1 MMFENNKFDNRE
13 LMVGDYVLYEGEPTR
28 ITQIND
34 CGDCWTEKNPFTEN
48 EEVKPIKIS
57 KDILERNGFEPYEE
71 DYKLY
76 LFPDDPSLCI
86 KCYLEG
92 DVYGFCIGHL
102 IKHSF
107 APFIFIDYVHELQ
120 HILHLFG
127 ADRFGNLCNNFII
140 C

>member
-1 MMFENNKFDNRE
+1 MFENNKFDNRE
-13 LMVGDYVLYEGEPTR
+13 LMVGDYVLYEGEVTR

-34 CGDCWTEKNPFTEN
+34 EGDCWTEKNPFTEN
-48 EEVKPIKIS
+48 EEVKSIKIS
-57 KDILERNGFEPYEE
+57 KDILERNGFEPYDE
-71 DYKLY
+71 DESLY
-76 LFPDDPSLCI
+76 LFPSDPSLCI
-86 KCYLEG
+86 KCYL
-92 DVYGFCIGHL
+92 DDDYGFCVEHF
-102 IKHSF
+102 IKNSF

>member
-1 MMFENNKFDNRE
+1 MFEDKFDNRE
-13 LMVGDYVLYEGEPTR
+13 LMVGDYVMYEGEATR

-48 EEVKPIKIS
+48 EGVEPIKIS
-57 KDILERNGFEPYEE
+57 KEILERNGFEPYDE
-71 DYKLY
+71 DEKLY
-76 LFPDDPSLCI
+76 LFPGDPSLCI
-86 KCYLEG
+86 KC
-92 DVYGFCIGHL
+92 DIYGFCVGHL
-102 IKHSF
+102 IKNSF

-127 ADRFGNLCNNFII
+127 VTRLGNLSNNFKI

>member
-1 MMFENNKFDNRE
+1 
-13 LMVGDYVLYEGEPTR
+13 MVIVGRKRNLSP
-28 ITQIND
+28 
-34 CGDCWTEKNPFTEN
+34 KN
-48 EEVKPIKIS
+48 EEVEPIKIS
-57 KDILERNGFEPYEE
+57 KETLERNEFEPYEE
-71 DYKLY
+71 DEELY
-76 LFPDDPSLCI
+76 LFPSDPSLCI

-92 DVYGFCIGHL
+92 DVYGFCVGHL
-102 IKHSF
+102 IKNSF

>member
-1 MMFENNKFDNRE
+1 MFEDKFDNRE
-13 LMVGDYVLYEGEPTR
+13 LMVGDYVLYEVKPTR

-34 CGDCWTEKNPFTEN
+34 EGDCWTEKNPFTEN
-48 EEVKPIKIS
+48 EDVEPIKIS
-57 KDILERNGFEPYEE
+57 KEMLERNGFEPYDE
-71 DYKLY
+71 DESLY
-76 LFPDDPSLCI
+76 LFPGDPSLCI
-86 KCYLEG
+86 KCYPNG
-92 DVYGFCIGHL
+92 DIYGFCIGHL

-120 HILHLFG
+120 HILHMFG

>member
-1 MMFENNKFDNRE
+1 M
-13 LMVGDYVLYEGEPTR
+13 LYEGKATR

-34 CGDCWTEKNPFTEN
+34 EGDCWTEKNPFTEN
-48 EEVKPIKIS
+48 EDVKPIKIS
-57 KDILERNGFEPYEE
+57 KEILERNGFEPYEE
-71 DYKLY
+71 DDKLY
-76 LFPDDPSLCI
+76 LFPGDPSLCI
-86 KCYLEG
+86 RCYPEG
-92 DVYGFCIGHL
+92 DVYGFCVGHL

-127 ADRFGNLCNNFII
+127 DSRFGNLSNNLII

>member
-1 MMFENNKFDNRE
+1 MFEDKFDNRE
-13 LMVGDYVLYEGEPTR
+13 LMVGDYVLYEVKPTR

-34 CGDCWTEKNPFTEN
+34 EGDCWTEKNPFTEN
-48 EEVKPIKIS
+48 EDVEPIKIS
-57 KDILERNGFEPYEE
+57 KEMLERNGFEPYDE
-71 DYKLY
+71 DESLY
-76 LFPDDPSLCI
+76 LFPGDPSLCI
-86 KCYLEG
+86 KCYPNG
-92 DVYGFCIGHL
+92 DIYGFCIGHL

>member
-1 MMFENNKFDNRE
+1 MFENNKFDNRE

-48 EEVKPIKIS
+48 EGVEPIKIS
-57 KDILERNGFEPYEE
+57 KEMLERNGFEPYDE
-71 DYKLY
+71 DESLY
-76 LFPDDPSLCI
+76 LFPGDPSLCI
-86 KCYLEG
+86 KC
-92 DVYGFCIGHL
+92 DVYGFGVGHL

-127 ADRFGNLCNNFII
+127 ADRFGNLSNNLII

>member
-1 MMFENNKFDNRE
+1 MFEDKFDNRG
-13 LMVGDYVLYEGEPTR
+13 LMVGDYVLYEGEATR

-34 CGDCWTEKNPFTEN
+34 EGDCWTEKNPFTEN
-48 EEVKPIKIS
+48 EVVEPIKIS
-57 KDILERNGFEPYEE
+57 KEMLERNGFEPYEA
-71 DYKLY
+71 DDKLY

-86 KCYLEG
+86 KCYPDG
-92 DVYGFCIGHL
+92 DYGFCIGHL
-102 IKHSF
+102 IKNSF

-127 ADRFGNLCNNFII
+127 ADRFGNLSNNFRI

>member
-1 MMFENNKFDNRE
+1 MFEDKCDNRE
-13 LMVGDYVLYEGEPTR
+13 LMVGDYVLYEGKATR

-34 CGDCWTEKNPFTEN
+34 EGDCWTEKNPFTEN

-57 KDILERNGFEPYEE
+57 KDVLERNGFEPYEE
-71 DYKLY
+71 DESLY
-76 LFPDDPSLCI
+76 LFPPDSSLCI
-86 KCYLEG
+86 RCYIED
-92 DVYGFCIGHL
+92 DVYGFCVGHL

-127 ADRFGNLCNNFII
+127 VIRFGNLSNNFII

>member
-1 MMFENNKFDNRE
+1 MFEDNKFDNRE
-13 LMVGDYVLYEGEPTR
+13 LMVGDYVLYEGKATR

-48 EEVKPIKIS
+48 EGVEPIKIS
-57 KDILERNGFEPYEE
+57 KEILERNGFEAYDE
-71 DYKLY
+71 DEKLY

-86 KCYLEG
+86 KYYDDG
-92 DVYGFCIGHL
+92 DVHGFCVGHL
-102 IKHSF
+102 IKNSF
-107 APFIFIDYVHELQ
+107 VPFIFIDYVHELQ

-127 ADRFGNLCNNFII
+127 ADRFGNLSNNFKI

>member
-1 MMFENNKFDNRE
+1 MFEDKFDNRE

-48 EEVKPIKIS
+48 EGVEPIKIS
-57 KDILERNGFEPYEE
+57 KEILERNGFEPYEE
-71 DYKLY
+71 DESLY
-76 LFPDDPSLCI
+76 LFPGDPSLCV
-86 KCYLEG
+86 KCEI
-92 DVYGFCIGHL
+92 YGFSIGHL
-102 IKHSF
+102 IKNYF

-120 HILHLFG
+120 HILHLYA
-127 ADRFGNLCNNFII
+127 ADRFGNLSNDFII

>member
-1 MMFENNKFDNRE
+1 MFEEKFDNRE
-13 LMVGDYVLYEGEPTR
+13 LMVGDYVLYEGKATR

-34 CGDCWTEKNPFTEN
+34 EGDCWTEKNPFTEN
-48 EEVKPIKIS
+48 EDVEPIKIS
-57 KDILERNGFEPYEE
+57 KEILERNGFEPYDE
-71 DYKLY
+71 DESLY
-76 LFPDDPSLCI
+76 IFPGDPSLCV
-86 KCYLEG
+86 KCYPDC

-102 IKHSF
+102 IKNSF

-127 ADRFGNLCNNFII
+127 ADRFGNLCNNLII

>member
-1 MMFENNKFDNRE
+1 
-13 LMVGDYVLYEGEPTR
+13 MVGDYVMYEGKPTR

-48 EEVKPIKIS
+48 EGVKPIKIS
-57 KDILERNGFEPYEE
+57 KEILERNGFEPYDE
-71 DYKLY
+71 DENLY
-76 LFPDDPSLCI
+76 LFIGDPSLCI
-86 KCYLEG
+86 KCYHEG
-92 DVYGFCIGHL
+92 DVYGFCVGHL
-102 IKHSF
+102 IKNSF

-127 ADRFGNLCNNFII
+127 ADRFGNLSNNLII

>member
-1 MMFENNKFDNRE
+1 MFEDKFDNRG
-13 LMVGDYVLYEGEPTR
+13 LMVGDYVLYEGEATR

-34 CGDCWTEKNPFTEN
+34 EGDCWTEKNPFTEN
-48 EEVKPIKIS
+48 EDVEPIKIS
-57 KDILERNGFEPYEE
+57 KEMLERNGFEPYDE
-71 DYKLY
+71 DESLY
-76 LFPDDPSLCI
+76 LFPGDPSLCI
-86 KCYLEG
+86 KCYPNG
-92 DVYGFCIGHL
+92 DIYGFCIGHL

>member
-13 LMVGDYVLYEGEPTR
+13 LMVGDYVLYEGEATR

-48 EEVKPIKIS
+48 DGVEPIKIS
-57 KDILERNGFEPYEE
+57 KEMLERNGFEPYDDES
-71 DYKLY
+71 LY
-76 LFPDDPSLCI
+76 LFPGDPSLCI
-86 KCYLEG
+86 KCYPDD
-92 DVYGFCIGHL
+92 DVYGFCVGHF
-102 IKHSF
+102 IKNSF

-120 HILHLFG
+120 HILQLFG
-127 ADRFGNLCNNFII
+127 ADRFGNLSNNLII

>member
-1 MMFENNKFDNRE
+1 MFEDKFDNRG
-13 LMVGDYVLYEGEPTR
+13 LMVGDYVMYEGEPTR

-34 CGDCWTEKNPFTEN
+34 EGDCWTEKNPFTEN

-57 KDILERNGFEPYEE
+57 KDILERNGFELYEE
-71 DYKLY
+71 DDKLY
-76 LFPDDPSLCI
+76 LFPGDPSLCI
-86 KCYLEG
+86 RCYPEG

-107 APFIFIDYVHELQ
+107 VPFIFIDYVHELQ

-127 ADRFGNLCNNFII
+127 VTRFGNLCNNFII

>member
-1 MMFENNKFDNRE
+1 MFEDKFDNRE

-57 KDILERNGFEPYEE
+57 KEILERNVFEPYDE
-71 DYKLY
+71 DESLY
-76 LFPDDPSLCI
+76 LFPGDPSLCI
-86 KCYLEG
+86 KC
-92 DVYGFCIGHL
+92 DIYGLCVGHL
-102 IKHSF
+102 IKRSF

>member
-1 MMFENNKFDNRE
+1 MMFEDNKFDNRE
-13 LMVGDYVLYEGEPTR
+13 LMVGDYVLYEGEVTR

-34 CGDCWTEKNPFTEN
+34 EGDCWTEKNPFTEN
-48 EEVKPIKIS
+48 EEVKSIKIS

-71 DYKLY
+71 DEKLY
-76 LFPDDPSLCI
+76 LFPGDPSLCI
-86 KCYLEG
+86 KC
-92 DVYGFCIGHL
+92 DVYGFGVGHL

-127 ADRFGNLCNNFII
+127 ADRFGNLSNNFII

>member
-1 MMFENNKFDNRE
+1 MFEDNKFDNRE
-13 LMVGDYVLYEGEPTR
+13 LMVGDYVLYEGEHTR

-34 CGDCWTEKNPFTEN
+34 EGDCWTEKNPFTEN
-48 EEVKPIKIS
+48 EGVEPIKIS
-57 KDILERNGFEPYEE
+57 KEILERNGFELYDE
-71 DYKLY
+71 DEKLY
-76 LFPDDPSLCI
+76 LFPGDPSLSI
-86 KCYLEG
+86 KCYHDG
-92 DVYGFCIGHL
+92 DVYGFCIGHF

-127 ADRFGNLCNNFII
+127 ADRFGNLSNDFII

>member
-1 MMFENNKFDNRE
+1 MFEDNKFHNRG

-48 EEVKPIKIS
+48 EGVEPIKIS
-57 KDILERNGFEPYEE
+57 KEMLERNGFEPYGE
-71 DYKLY
+71 DEKLY

-86 KCYLEG
+86 KYYDDG
-92 DVYGFCIGHL
+92 DAHGFCLGHL
-102 IKHSF
+102 IKNSF
-107 APFIFIDYVHELQ
+107 VPFIFIDYVHELQ

-127 ADRFGNLCNNFII
+127 VARF
-140 C
+140 